1 MHKLNTAK
9 IFFTGF
15 YQNMKVNRIQQSP
28 AFSGYKNIYT
38 RTIKSNPDTH
48 LFSHMAMQ
56 LDNIGHND
64 LDLWIDIQKKVLK
77 KDTTTDIISF
87 AFASSPLMQSHF
99 WLNGKDINTDQLKK
113 SSIYSQTD
121 MDVFKTF
128 SFIAQLTK
136 RLMNENSALVLDN
149 DTKSDVLETARRS
162 LEAMFTAR
170 KHSYDSEAAKLANE
184 IILATLFNPQKPQEN
199 AGIINIKLN
208 ELMKECLSS

>member
-136 RLMNENSALVLDN
+136 RLIAQFARSHLYAHVLLLGVDGC
-149 DTKSDVLETARRS
+149 LETLHEDRHS
-162 LEAMFTAR
+162 LSGTPLPDESLIAIGFF
-170 KHSYDSEAAKLANE
+170 AA
-184 IILATLFNPQKPQEN
+184 
-199 AGIINIKLN
+199 
-208 ELMKECLSS
+208 